1 VSRFGLLLALV
12 ALPAACRVRASADE
26 TDAGGV
32 HGAVA
37 VQTAAAKAQPFA
49 RVVRAI
55 GTVTPRPGRFA
66 ELAAPGPTRVA
77 RIFVAPGQ
85 AVAEGDTLIEFERAP
100 FDAAAQSAAA
110 VLEAAQRNFTRAV
123 RLVQAGI
130 LPQKDADQA
139 ASELAQAQVAA
150 VTARRAQ
157 QLATLRAP
165 LSGLVTR
172 MSAVLGASVDA
183 NQPLVQVA
191 DPAALDVVFN
201 VSPAEAAEIREGDSV
216 AVAAGETA
224 RGDPL
229 GAGVVTGVAAAVD
242 SLSRAVAV
250 RARVRRP
257 ERRLR
262 IGESLF
268 GRIVTAIEP
277 RAITVPVAALVPA
290 PGGEGFQVFVVD
302 SSGVVHVRP
311 VTVGGR
317 SEAVAEIVAGL
328 AAGEVV
334 VTNGAYGIADG
345 ARVAPAPSTS
355 R

>member
-1 VSRFGLLLALV
+1 MSRFGLLLALV

-66 ELAAPGPTRVA
+66 ELAAPGPTLVA